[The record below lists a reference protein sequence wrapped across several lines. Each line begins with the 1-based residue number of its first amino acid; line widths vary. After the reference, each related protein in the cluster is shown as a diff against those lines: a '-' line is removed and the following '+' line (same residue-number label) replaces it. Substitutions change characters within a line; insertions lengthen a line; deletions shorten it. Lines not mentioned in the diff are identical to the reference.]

1 MQSPGVGILA
11 LTSENAAVNPPGE
24 QPSSRLRDTMTH
36 TDSEPARGPG
46 QVSRQEV
53 CMQVRSIIANLKVDD
68 VDDAGFYADY
78 LGLSVQEFTLGW
90 VARYTSPETG
100 AHLQLVSA
108 DATSPQDSVVSVT
121 VDDVDAA
128 HAEALRRGYDIVR
141 PLNDEAWGVRRFL
154 VRAPDGNVV
163 NILQNHA

>member
-1 MQSPGVGILA
+1 MTQLLRRLSGAQRAGVH
-11 LTSENAAVNPPGE
+11 S
-24 QPSSRLRDTMTH
+24 
-36 TDSEPARGPG
+36 
-46 QVSRQEV
+46 
-53 CMQVRSIIANLKVDD
+53 
-68 VDDAGFYADY
+68 
-78 LGLSVQEFTLGW
+78 GW